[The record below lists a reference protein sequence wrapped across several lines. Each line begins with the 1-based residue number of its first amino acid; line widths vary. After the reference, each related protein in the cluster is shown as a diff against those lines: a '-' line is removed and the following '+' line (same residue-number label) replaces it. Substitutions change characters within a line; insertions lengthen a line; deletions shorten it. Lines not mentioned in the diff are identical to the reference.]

1 MARTIMQ
8 GIYQMRLTSGRL
20 NEYLKD
26 TSENANEHAATP
38 PQLMYM
44 VDQMDQIFHEELF
57 SFPVDV
63 HPFSAMLL
71 LNSYTMLAGAVRE
84 ALSGHISCTYP
95 IARTALES
103 ACYGFL
109 IGSDNDKASIWGNR
123 HRDKD
128 SLKRCRQMFTVS
140 NAVSAL
146 KPVSTEMAEYVQG
159 LYDASIDFGAHPN
172 QRSIL
177 AHASAMAIR
186 TDSTEGFDM
195 TVVYGVNSWHVN
207 HALLACVEVS
217 QAIAF
222 LIAASADHH
231 PLLDERIDVFKNWFE
246 EKNRMAEQLAGR
258 PIDYS
263 GPMYSS
269 VIPPV

>member
-1 MARTIMQ
+1 
-8 GIYQMRLTSGRL
+8 MRLTAGRL

-26 TSENANEHAATP
+26 TNENANGHAAAP

-44 VDQMDQIFHEELF
+44 VDQMDQIFHEEVF

-63 HPFSAMLL
+63 HSYSAMLL

-84 ALSGHISCTYP
+84 ALSGHVSCTYP

-109 IGSDNDKASIWGNR
+109 IGADNDKASIWVNR
-123 HRDKD
+123 HRDKG
-128 SLKRCRQMFTVS
+128 SLKCCRQVFTVS
-140 NAVSAL
+140 NAVTAL
-146 KPVSTEMAEYVQG
+146 MLVNTEMAEYVQG

-177 AHASAMAIR
+177 AHVSAMAAR
-186 TDSTEGFDM
+186 TDSAGGLGL
-195 TVVYGVNSWHVN
+195 TVLYGVNSWHVN
-207 HALLACVEVS
+207 SALLVCVEVG

-231 PLLDERIDVFKNWFE
+231 PLLGKRLDVFKHWFE

>member
-1 MARTIMQ
+1 
-8 GIYQMRLTSGRL
+8 MRLTAGRL
-20 NEYLKD
+20 IEYLKD

-44 VDQMDQIFHEELF
+44 VDQMDQIFHEKVF
-57 SFPVDV
+57 SHPFDV
-63 HPFSAMLL
+63 HPFAAMLL

-84 ALSGHISCTYP
+84 ALSGHIVCTYP

-109 IGSDNDKASIWGNR
+109 IRSDNDMASIWMNR
-123 HRDKD
+123 HKDKD

-140 NAVSAL
+140 NAVAAL
-146 KPVSTEMAEYVQG
+146 KPVSSEMADYVQG
-159 LYDASIDFGAHPN
+159 NYDASIDFGAHPN

-177 AHASAMAIR
+177 AHASAMATR
-186 TDSTEGFDM
+186 VDSTEGFDM

-207 HALLACVEVS
+207 QALLTCVEVS

-231 PLLDERIDVFKNWFE
+231 PLLNERIDVLKDWFE

-269 VIPPV
+269 VIPPS